1 MNKYKYYPNTEIFRK
16 IYPDNQLKNGKIAI
30 PVPMTHEEMM
40 SVHLSAQA
48 RLEGEII
55 DALDK
60 HNVRITN
67 NNITK
72 LADQMYKI
80 MNTIGDCTADE
91 VCELMKQEG
100 GFNAGWK
107 KWLK

>member
-40 SVHLSAQA
+40 SAHLAAQA
-48 RLEGEII
+48 KVEEEII
-55 DALDK
+55 YALEK
-60 HNVRITN
+60 HNISITN
-67 NNITK
+67 RTVTK
-72 LADQMYKI
+72 LADKMYEI
-80 MNTIGDCTADE
+80 MNTKGDCTADE
-91 VCELMKQEG
+91 ACKLLKQEG

-107 KWLK
+107 KWFK